1 MRRYAL
7 LLALAALLVAGCS
20 ALKLGYTQADIIL
33 GWRANSYFDL
43 DSDQRR
49 EFSTR
54 LDQLLAWHRHEQLPD
69 YAQFLTVAIDKAEHG
84 LKTEDIAWLVDGFR
98 ARYRIIV
105 NRGVADAA
113 EILATLEA
121 EQLVVLRKQFDKDNK
136 KFISEHEL
144 DGGTEKQKRARLKKM
159 LDQIDYWAGNLT
171 REQERKIAALL
182 DPVPLIE
189 HLRHHDRI
197 RRQHEFIDILKTRQA
212 KLEFATRLHQWL
224 LDWDHGRTPEYSQLS
239 AQVFERRLHFFVDV
253 DRLLTREQRQHVLA
267 RLQKYA
273 DDCKALS
280 ARPSARAN
288 ADNVDKAILALF

>member
-1 MRRYAL
+1 VRRHTV

-43 DSDQRR
+43 DADQRR

-113 EILATLEA
+113 EILATLEP

-144 DGGTEKQKRARLKKM
+144 DGSVEKQKRARLKKM
-159 LDQIDYWAGNLT
+159 LDQIDYWTGNLT

-189 HLRHHDRI
+189 HLRHQDRM
-197 RRQHEFIDILKTRQA
+197 RRQHEFIEILKMRKA
-212 KLEFATRLHQWL
+212 KLEFATRLHQFL
-224 LDWDHGRTPEYSQLS
+224 LEWDHGRTPEYNQL
-239 AQVFERRLHFFVDV
+239 AAEVYEQRLIFFVAV
-253 DRLLTREQRQHVLA
+253 DKLLTREQRPHLLA

-280 ARPSARAN
+280 ARPPARAST
-288 ADNVDKAILALF
+288 DNFDKAILALF

>member
-1 MRRYAL
+1 VRRFTV

-33 GWRANSYFDL
+33 AWRANSYFDL

-54 LDQLLAWHRHEQLPD
+54 LDRLLAWHRHEQLPD

-84 LKTEDIAWLVDGFR
+84 VKTEDIAWLVDGFR
-98 ARYRIIV
+98 ARYRVIV
-105 NRGVADAA
+105 NRGIADAA
-113 EILATLEA
+113 EILATLA
-121 EQLVVLRKQFDKDNK
+121 PEQLVALQTKFDKDNQ
-136 KFISEHEL
+136 KFADENEL
-144 DGGTEKQKRARLKKM
+144 DSGGDKRKRARLKKM
-159 LDQIDYWAGNLT
+159 LDQIDYWTGSLT

-182 DPVPLIE
+182 DPIPLIE
-189 HLRHHDRI
+189 HLRHQDRM
-197 RRQHEFIDILKTRQA
+197 RRQHEFVDILKTRQA

-239 AQVFERRLHFFVDV
+239 AQVYEQRLHFFVAV

-280 ARPSARAN
+280 ARPPARAN
-288 ADNVDKAILALF
+288 ADSIDNAILAIF

>member
-1 MRRYAL
+1 VRRFTV

-33 GWRANSYFDL
+33 AWRANSYFDL

-84 LKTEDIAWLVDGFR
+84 VKTEDIAWLVDGFR
-98 ARYRIIV
+98 ARYRVIV
-105 NRGVADAA
+105 NRGIADAA
-113 EILATLEA
+113 EILATLVP
-121 EQLVVLRKQFDKDNK
+121 EQLVALQTKFDKDNR
-136 KFISEHEL
+136 KFADENEL
-144 DGGTEKQKRARLKKM
+144 DSGADKRKRARLKKM
-159 LDQIDYWAGNLT
+159 LDQIDYWTGSLT

-182 DPVPLIE
+182 DPIPLIE
-189 HLRHHDRI
+189 HLRHQDRM
-197 RRQHEFIDILKTRQA
+197 RRQHEFIEILKMRHT
-212 KLEFATRLHQWL
+212 KLEFATRLHHFL
-224 LDWDHGRTPEYSQLS
+224 LEWDHGRTQEYAQLS
-239 AQVFERRLHFFVDV
+239 ATVYEQRLIFFVAV
-253 DRLLTREQRQHVLA
+253 DKLLTREQRQHVLA

-280 ARPSARAN
+280 ARPPARTN
-288 ADNVDKAILALF
+288 ADSIDTAILALF